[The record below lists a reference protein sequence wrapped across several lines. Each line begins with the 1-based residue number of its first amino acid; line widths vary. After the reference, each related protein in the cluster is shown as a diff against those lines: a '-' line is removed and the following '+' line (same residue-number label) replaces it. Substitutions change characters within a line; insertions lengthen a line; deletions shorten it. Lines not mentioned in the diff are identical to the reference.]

1 MACLFTFARAAILTA
16 MNKKSS
22 MKKSRSIRLVLL
34 GGATMM
40 LAACGEDDQVPKD
53 AKFFS
58 DVKDCAAVYSE
69 ATCLDAKTQSEKD
82 YLAQAPRFSRKE
94 ECEKEFG
101 AGNCET
107 PQATGTASSGG
118 SSFFMP
124 MMMGYMLGNMM
135 GGNNNRFNA
144 PVYRGVDNTAVMPR
158 NGKFS
163 NVGSFAGTGASSAK
177 AFRPAAQVTSVSR
190 SGFGSTAA
198 SYRSS
203 SGS

>member
-1 MACLFTFARAAILTA
+1 
-16 MNKKSS
+16 
-22 MKKSRSIRLVLL
+22 MKKSRSIRLALL
-34 GGATMM
+34 GSATMV

-58 DVKDCAAVYSE
+58 DMKDCAGVYSE
-69 ATCLDAKTQSEKD
+69 SVCLDAKTQSERD

-107 PQATGTASSGG
+107 PQASTASSGG
-118 SSFFMP
+118 TGFFMP

-135 GGNNNRFNA
+135 GGNRFNA
-144 PVYRGVDNTAVMPR
+144 PVYRGVDNSAVMAR
-158 NGKFS
+158 NGKFL
-163 NVGSFAGTGASSAK
+163 NVGSFAGAGASSAT
-177 AFRPAAQVTSVSR
+177 AFRPATQVTPVSR
-190 SGFGSTAA
+190 SGFGSKAA

>member
-1 MACLFTFARAAILTA
+1 M
-16 MNKKSS
+16 KKKTP

-40 LAACGEDDQVPKD
+40 LAACGDDDELPKD
-53 AKFFS
+53 ARFFS
-58 DVKDCAAVYSE
+58 DVKDCSAVHGE

-107 PQATGTASSGG
+107 RETGGNASAGG
-118 SSFFMP
+118 AGFFMP

-135 GGNNNRFNA
+135 GSNRFNA
-144 PVYRGVDNTAVMPR
+144 PVYRGVDNSAVMPR
-158 NGKFS
+158 NGKFL
-163 NVGSFAGTGASSAK
+163 NVGSFAGSGARSAT
-177 AFRPAAQVTSVSR
+177 AFRPAAQVAPVSR

-198 SYRSS
+198 SFRAS

>member
-1 MACLFTFARAAILTA
+1 
-16 MNKKSS
+16 
-22 MKKSRSIRLVLL
+22 MKKSHSIRLVLL

-53 AKFFS
+53 ARFFS

-69 ATCLDAKTQSEKD
+69 STCLDAKTQSEKD

-107 PQATGTASSGG
+107 PATASTGG
-118 SSFFMP
+118 LGFFMP

-135 GGNNNRFNA
+135 GGSSNRFNA

-158 NGKFS
+158 NGKFL
-163 NVGSFAGTGASSAK
+163 NVGSFAGAGARSAT
-177 AFRPAAQVTSVSR
+177 AFRPAAQVAPVSR

>member
-1 MACLFTFARAAILTA
+1 MACLFASARTAILTV
-16 MNKKSS
+16 MNKKTP

-58 DVKDCAAVYSE
+58 DVKDCAAIYSE

-107 PQATGTASSGG
+107 PQATSTASSGG
-118 SSFFMP
+118 TGFFMP

-144 PVYRGVDNTAVMPR
+144 PVYRGVDNSAVMPR
-158 NGKFS
+158 NGKFL
-163 NVGSFAGTGASSAK
+163 NVGSFAGAGAGSATG
-177 AFRPAAQVTSVSR
+177 FRPAAQVASVSR

>member
-1 MACLFTFARAAILTA
+1 
-16 MNKKSS
+16 MNKKSP
-22 MKKSRSIRLVLL
+22 MKKTRSIRLVLL

-40 LAACGEDDQVPKD
+40 LAACGEDDQLPKD

-58 DVKDCAAVYSE
+58 DVKDCAAVYSGS
-69 ATCLDAKTQSEKD
+69 ACLDAKTQSEKD

-107 PQATGTASSGG
+107 PASANAGG
-118 SSFFMP
+118 SGFFMP

-158 NGKFS
+158 NGKFL
-163 NVGSFAGTGASSAK
+163 NVGSFAGAGVRSAA
-177 AFRPAAQVTSVSR
+177 AFRPAAQVAPVSR

>member
-1 MACLFTFARAAILTA
+1 
-16 MNKKSS
+16 

-34 GGATMM
+34 GSATVM
-40 LAACGEDDQVPKD
+40 LAACGDDDQLPKD

-58 DVKDCAAVYSE
+58 DLKDCAAVHGE
-69 ATCLDAKTQSEKD
+69 ATCLDAKTQSEKE

-107 PQATGTASSGG
+107 PQAASTASSGG
-118 SSFFMP
+118 TGFFMP

-135 GGNNNRFNA
+135 GGNRFNA
-144 PVYRGVDNTAVMPR
+144 PVYRGVDNSAVMAR
-158 NGKFS
+158 NGKFL
-163 NVGSFAGTGASSAK
+163 NVGSFTGAGARSATG
-177 AFRPAAQVTSVSR
+177 FRPAAQVAPVSR
-190 SGFGSTAA
+190 SGFGRTAA
-198 SYRSS
+198 SYRTS

>member
-1 MACLFTFARAAILTA
+1 
-16 MNKKSS
+16 

-40 LAACGEDDQVPKD
+40 LAACGDDDELPKD

-58 DVKDCAAVYSE
+58 DMKDCSAVYGE

-107 PQATGTASSGG
+107 PEPAGTASGG
-118 SSFFMP
+118 GTGLFMP

-135 GGNNNRFNA
+135 AGGNRFNA
-144 PVYRGVDNTAVMPR
+144 PIYRGVNNTAVMPR
-158 NGKFS
+158 NGKFL
-163 NVGSFAGTGASSAK
+163 NVGSFAGSGARSAT
-177 AFRPAAQVTSVSR
+177 AFRPAAQVAPVSR

-198 SYRSS
+198 SFRAS